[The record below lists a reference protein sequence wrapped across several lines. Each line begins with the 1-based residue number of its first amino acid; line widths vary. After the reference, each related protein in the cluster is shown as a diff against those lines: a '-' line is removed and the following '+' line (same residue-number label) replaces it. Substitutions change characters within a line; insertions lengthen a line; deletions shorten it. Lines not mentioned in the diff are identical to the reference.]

1 MLRFRSECAI
11 LMMVGGDSM
20 SSLGKRLKAYREKI
34 GLSLHQVN
42 DKTGITNS
50 RLSRIERGQI
60 SCPPDDLKRL
70 AEAYGLKTVPLF
82 IEAGYLTEEDMIEY
96 QFFFDGISKLDNE
109 EQQYIQE
116 QIDFLNRKKDT

>member
-1 MLRFRSECAI
+1 
-11 LMMVGGDSM
+11 M
-20 SSLGKRLKAYREKI
+20 SSLGVRLKAYREKI
-34 GLSLHQVN
+34 GLSLNQVN

-50 RLSRIERGQI
+50 RLSRIEHGQI

-70 AEAYGLKTVPLF
+70 AETYGIKTIPLF
-82 IEAGYLTEEDMIEY
+82 IDAEYLTKEDLIEY
-96 QFFFDGISKLDNE
+96 QFFFDGVSKLDNE

>member
-1 MLRFRSECAI
+1 
-11 LMMVGGDSM
+11 M